1 MSAENTVSIVI
12 PAYNAEVTLGETLD
26 SVRRQSWRALEII
39 VVDDGSTDRT
49 AEVARA
55 HAAEDSRVRLLR
67 VENGGVASAR
77 NAGIAASR
85 GAFVAPVD
93 ADDLWHPEKI
103 ARQMAVMKRDDGIGY
118 VYTFFRR
125 IDPQGDVL
133 PSGGEG
139 TRIEGAAYLRS
150 LLYNFVGNGSSLLIR
165 RLALNEAGGYDPDLR
180 RRGVQ
185 GCEDYLL
192 QIMIARTWR
201 VACVPEYL
209 TGYRIAPDAMSA
221 DRGRMARSKL
231 AMLAIAARR
240 FPETPP
246 DALALA
252 EASVLAYLSA
262 LEMRRRRP
270 REAGRALAG
279 ALRRAPVAA
288 LAVVADQARQTL
300 RGRLGLSTLFAPA
313 SDGPRPP
320 FWAVD
325 PVRDVPPR
333 HPQPLA
339 RQLRA
344 LAGREEAIFTTPTG
358 GAAPAPWQG
367 RGYPAD
373 DAVIPV
379 RGDAPEATGRL

>member
-1 MSAENTVSIVI
+1 MSAENTVSVVI
-12 PAYNAEVTLGETLD
+12 PAYNAQATLGETLD
-26 SVRRQSWRALEII
+26 SVRRQSWRALEIV
-39 VVDDGSTDRT
+39 VVDDGSTDGT
-49 AEVARA
+49 GEVARA
-55 HAAEDSRVRLLR
+55 HAAEDDRVRLLR
-67 VENGGVASAR
+67 VVNSGVAAAR

-103 ARQMAVMKRDDGIGY
+103 ARQMAVMQRDGGIGY

-139 TRIEGAAYLRS
+139 TLIEGAAYLRS

-165 RLALNEAGGYDPDLR
+165 RAALDEAGGYDPDLR

-192 QIMIARTWR
+192 QILIARTWR
-201 VACVPEYL
+201 VGCVPEYL
-209 TGYRIAPDAMSA
+209 TGYRIAPEAMSA
-221 DRGRMARSKL
+221 DRGRMARSKF
-231 AMLAIAARR
+231 AMLEIAARR

-246 DALALA
+246 DALAMA

-262 LEMRRRRP
+262 IETRSRRP
-270 REAGRALAG
+270 AAAGRALAA
-279 ALRRAPVAA
+279 ALRRAPAAA
-288 LAVVADQARQTL
+288 LAVAADQALQTV
-300 RGRLGLSTLFAPA
+300 RSRLGLSTHFAPA
-313 SDGPRPP
+313 EDGPLPS
-320 FWAVD
+320 FWAID
-325 PVRDVPPR
+325 PVGDVPPR

-344 LAGREEAIFTTPTG
+344 LAGREEAFFATRPG
-358 GAAPAPWQG
+358 GAAPAPRQG
-367 RGYPAD
+367 RGPAS
-373 DAVIPV
+373 DAALAV
-379 RGDAPEATGRL
+379 RGDAPEAAGRL